1 MAAGN
6 TYVALATST
15 LGSAAASVTF
25 SSIPATYT
33 DLVLVLQPASTT
45 FADNIGLNFNS
56 DTGSNYSSTNLSGNG
71 AGGAASGGRAA
82 SPYIQVTN
90 IIGTTGTLGAMTSTI
105 HIMNYANTT
114 TYKTVLSRTGQLGAT
129 YNGNEVIVSLW
140 RNTAAINTIVIKQ
153 SGSPNFITGSTFSL
167 YGIAAA

>member
-6 TYVALATST
+6 TYVAIATST
-15 LGSAAASVTF
+15 LASATASVTF
-25 SSIPATYT
+25 SSIPSTYT

-45 FADNIGLNFNS
+45 FVDNIALNFNS
-56 DTGSNYSSTNLSGNG
+56 DTGSNYSSTNLSGTG
-71 AGGAASGGRAA
+71 SAASGGRAA

-114 TYKTVLSRTGQLGAT
+114 TYKTVISRTGQIGAT

-140 RNTAAINTIVIKQ
+140 RNTAAINTIVVKQ

-167 YGIAAA
+167 YGIKAA

>member
-6 TYVALATST
+6 TYEAIATNT

-45 FADNIGLNFNS
+45 FADNIALNFNS
-56 DTGSNYSSTNLSGNG
+56 DTGSNYSSTNLSGTG
-71 AGGAASGGRAA
+71 SAASSGRAA

-114 TYKTVLSRTGQLGAT
+114 TYKTVISRTGQIGAT
-129 YNGNEVIVSLW
+129 YNGNEVIVTLW
-140 RNTAAINTIVIKQ
+140 RNTAAINTIVVKQ
-153 SGSPNFITGSTFSL
+153 SGSPNFVAGSTFSL

>member
-45 FADNIGLNFNS
+45 FADNVGLNFNS
-56 DTGSNYSSTNLSGNG
+56 DTGSNYSSTNLSGTG
-71 AGGAASGGRAA
+71 SVASGARAA
-82 SPYIQVTN
+82 SPYVQVTN

-114 TYKTVLSRTGQLGAT
+114 TYKTVISRTGQIGAT

-140 RNTAAINTIVIKQ
+140 RNTAAINTIVVKQ